1 MAINDVYRLTRS
13 VNIDGVLWQ
22 NVFHFEDTV
31 GTEEGAAEALVAQ
44 WQQDNITTDSVEDE
58 IRAWTDGYSTVTQ
71 LPYVVQK
78 IAPETMDAESIEPD
92 AWTPGAGSQPLP
104 TFCAGL
110 VQVKTGFADRSKRG
124 RFYLAGIAEGYTT
137 GNILTGQGVTNIQAV
152 INSMEKYMMDGGSD
166 VGRFR
171 FGVWSRK
178 NQDFTRATKLSY
190 SSRIAVMRSRKL
202 GYGA

>member
-1 MAINDVYRLTRS
+1 MAIGDIYRLTRS

-22 NVFHFEDTV
+22 NVLHFEDTD
-31 GTEEGAAEALVAQ
+31 GTQEGAEDALVEQ
-44 WQQDNITTDSVEDE
+44 WEQDNLTTDSPEDE
-58 IRAWTDGYSTVTQ
+58 VRAWTDGYGTVVQ
-71 LPYVVQK
+71 LPYTVQM
-78 IAPETMDAESIEPD
+78 IHSTVRDAVSVEPSP
-92 AWTPGAGSQPLP
+92 WTPGAGTAPLP

-110 VQVKTGFADRSKRG
+110 IQVKTGFADRSKRG
-124 RFYLAGIAEGYTT
+124 RFYLAGIAESYTT
-137 GNILTGQGVTNIQAV
+137 GNVLTGQGITNINNV
-152 INSMEKYMMDGGSD
+152 INSIEKYMMDGGAS

-178 NQDFTRATKLSY
+178 NSDFTRATSLSY